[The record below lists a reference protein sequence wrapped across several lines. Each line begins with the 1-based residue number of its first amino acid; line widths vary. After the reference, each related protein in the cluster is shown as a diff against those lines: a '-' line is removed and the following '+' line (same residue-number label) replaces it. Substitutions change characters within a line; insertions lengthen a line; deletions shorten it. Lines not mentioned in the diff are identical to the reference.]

1 MQPILIGSASEKET
15 LRSNFPEDFE
25 CLMTATTSF
34 SVEAEDEVVSRV
46 FFDPVVVRRLEDFWI
61 LWLSLCPKFKLGKCR
76 KNLLSSMSTD
86 LYVHDYFLMNQLS
99 FYVLSH

>member
-25 CLMTATTSF
+25 CLMTATSL

-61 LWLSLCPKFKLGKCR
+61 LCIVTPGEPEDS
-76 KNLLSSMSTD
+76 
-86 LYVHDYFLMNQLS
+86 
-99 FYVLSH
+99 